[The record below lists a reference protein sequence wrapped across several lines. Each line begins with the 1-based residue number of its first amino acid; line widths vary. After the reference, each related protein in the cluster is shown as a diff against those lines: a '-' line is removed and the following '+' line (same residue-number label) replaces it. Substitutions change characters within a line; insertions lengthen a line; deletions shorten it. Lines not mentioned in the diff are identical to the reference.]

1 MQSVH
6 ALQKKNE
13 SLAWEVNQHEHHV
26 QNVLAN
32 GEELLKD
39 ESLENPELYAEK
51 ISGLKTKWDGL
62 KESIEDRKKRLAD
75 SERAQQYYHDA
86 AEAEAWMSEQ
96 VEMRMM
102 MMMIVVVVVVVGRHP
117 ITGV

>member
-1 MQSVH
+1 MGHSLQSVH

-96 VEMRMM
+96 VKMM
-102 MMMIVVVVVVVGRHP
+102 EMMIVVVVACICRCC
-117 ITGV
+117 